1 MFKVLRNEIY
11 KIPVRIMD
19 AAITM
24 SGNKLND
31 AEDGVSLKKYRRNIE
46 KSHRN
51 KTWLTLEF

>member
-1 MFKVLRNEIY
+1 
-11 KIPVRIMD
+11 MD
-19 AAITM
+19 AAIIM